1 MILLMAAAYLG
12 AALSLLVLWPFGA
25 LTAILAM
32 PIGGSLGAVLAGGW
46 LAVRRRRTDAATD
59 AMVAS
64 LRALAEEGRDEAQ
77 AGPQARRRLAG

>member
-32 PIGGSLGAVLAGGW
+32 PIGGSLGAVLERFRVTRTHNLSLQCSAGI
-46 LAVRRRRTDAATD
+46 
-59 AMVAS
+59 
-64 LRALAEEGRDEAQ
+64 
-77 AGPQARRRLAG
+77 RLV